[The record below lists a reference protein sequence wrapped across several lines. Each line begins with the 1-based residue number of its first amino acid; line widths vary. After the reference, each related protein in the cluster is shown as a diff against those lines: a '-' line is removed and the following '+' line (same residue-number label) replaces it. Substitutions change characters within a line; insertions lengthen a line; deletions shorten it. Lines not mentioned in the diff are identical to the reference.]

1 MRQLSIIYL
10 VIGAVLIVGVLLI
23 ALSPDQQQILS
34 ASQIPGP
41 VTLHPPVKLPL
52 NFIPHRSKGTE
63 KTVFY
68 AQTSHYTMW
77 TTSEGLVFD
86 RGGKTEVDEEKTSRL
101 VFLNANRNPGI
112 IPLEITQQQ
121 GTTSAKAIL
130 YQDLYDRI
138 DLKICGDENQIEY
151 TWIVKPGGNPGDI
164 RFEYKNVKAAGID
177 NQWNL
182 AIETPGGGLTQQK
195 PSSYQVIAGEKHTIP
210 SHFEPIAKNLFGFR
224 IKAFDRDHNLIID
237 PPLFFKSSPFPGRQR

>member
-10 VIGAVLIVGVLLI
+10 VIGSVLLVGVILI
-23 ALSPDQQQILS
+23 SLSSDQQQVL
-34 ASQIPGP
+34 AAQQNP
-41 VTLHPPVKLPL
+41 VTGAARSTGHSPLHFVSPGVKAAE
-52 NFIPHRSKGTE
+52 RA
-63 KTVFY
+63 VFY

-86 RGGKTEVDEEKTSRL
+86 RRGKDGGEEENVSRL

-112 IPLEITQQQ
+112 IPLEVTEQQ
-121 GTTSAKAIL
+121 GSTTAKAIL

-138 DLKICGDENQIEY
+138 DLKICGNENQIDY

-182 AIETPGGGLTQQK
+182 AIQTPAGELTQQK
-195 PSSYQVIAGEKHTIP
+195 PASYQLIAGERRDIY
-210 SHFEPIAKNLFGFR
+210 SHFEPIAKNLFGFK
-224 IKAFDRDHNLIID
+224 IKAFDRDHDLIID
-237 PPLFFKSSPFPGRQR
+237 PPFSFSKPEGQPR